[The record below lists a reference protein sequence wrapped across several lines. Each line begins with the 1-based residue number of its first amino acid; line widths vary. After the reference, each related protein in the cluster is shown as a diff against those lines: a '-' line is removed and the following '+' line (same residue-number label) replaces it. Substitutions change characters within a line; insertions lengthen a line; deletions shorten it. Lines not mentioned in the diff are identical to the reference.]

1 MISITL
7 KKARTS
13 LLKLVSITSI
23 ILLFLVTI
31 ILLPTESVFAQENN
45 ETVIIELP
53 NFKWKPI
60 DGVPKGPEVTV
71 LNGNPS
77 EGASEMMIKLPAGYA
92 FPRHYHS
99 NREVLLLSKGDLTY
113 IFDNGKKLD
122 LKTNSYINVPRHTT
136 HSLTCHQEACLIYA
150 KFDQPFDMIL
160 NPLPSSDS

>member
-1 MISITL
+1 MTSKTL
-7 KKARTS
+7 KNAKTAIF
-13 LLKLVSITSI
+13 KFVSITSI
-23 ILLFLVTI
+23 VVLSLFAT
-31 ILLPTESVFAQENN
+31 ILLPTQSAFAQENN
-45 ETVIIELP
+45 KTVIIELS
-53 NFKWKPI
+53 NFNWKPI
-60 DGVPKGPEVTV
+60 DRVPKGAEFTV

-77 EGASEMMIKLPAGYA
+77 EGASEMMIKLPSGYA

-150 KFDQPFDMIL
+150 KFEKPFDLIL
-160 NPLPSSDS
+160 NPLSKSDR